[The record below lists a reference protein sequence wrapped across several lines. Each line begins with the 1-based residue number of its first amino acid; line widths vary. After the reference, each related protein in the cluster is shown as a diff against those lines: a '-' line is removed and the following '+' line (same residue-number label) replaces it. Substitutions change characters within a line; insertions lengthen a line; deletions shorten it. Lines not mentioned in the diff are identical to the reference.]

1 MIRGDEAV
9 TVEGTE
15 EAAWRLT
22 GTGFTVD
29 TRSGDLMVGGGV
41 RLDARAAEATK

>member
-15 EAAWRLT
+15 QAAWRLT
-22 GTGFTVD
+22 GTGFAVD
-29 TRSGDLMVGGGV
+29 PRSGDLLVGGGV
-41 RLDARAAEATK
+41 RLDARTAGATK